1 MSSKLASS
9 KSSVLPLSGATKS
22 SGLNQQSQLSKS
34 SSVNG
39 KMGKSSA
46 VPSASSQPSAKIH
59 SHSSVPRKR
68 PRSESRSES
77 PHPAKRRSHVA
88 DDDDNVS
95 ESIGSMIWNMFGRNR
110 DEYVSRDIFSDDED
124 MEADASCVAREEAIR
139 LVILYSS
146 HPVISDIFHQRSHS
160 CQGRSN
166 RSRRGT
172 SLRRRK
178 T

>member
-1 MSSKLASS
+1 MPMSSKLSSS
-9 KSSVLPLSGATKS
+9 KSSVLPLSGTSKS
-22 SGLNQQSQLSKS
+22 SSGSNQQSQLSKS
-34 SSVNG
+34 SSVHG

-46 VPSASSQPSAKIH
+46 VPASSQPSAKTH

-77 PHPAKRRSHVA
+77 PQLKRRGHIA

-110 DEYVSRDIFSDDED
+110 DEYVSKDIFSDDED

-139 LVILYSS
+139 LVILCVS
-146 HPVISDIFHQRSHS
+146 HPVMSDAFR
-160 CQGRSN
+160 
-166 RSRRGT
+166 
-172 SLRRRK
+172 
-178 T
+178 